1 MLDEPH
7 ESTTEPTWHGIDRRA
22 ALKAA
27 LGGAAAAAVLNGPR
41 IDRFSIAP
49 GYAAMATPGCV
60 APTATWVHARNP
72 AGAPGSGGTVTSRW
86 QNGSGS
92 LGRYGGSGFPALPPE
107 YGNIG
112 PGGAAVPIHL
122 VEADPPGTSGGGGVA
137 YTFDGTVGF
146 ATLSTTVS
154 LTPHSTWTFSFSYR
168 TRDHTTHV
176 ARQRVMPEYRL
187 VGAPTW
193 TQVPS
198 GSVTTTVGTGTRD
211 VYANGT
217 RTFQISTVGASSAQ
231 AFEVRLRHSFSGTIS
246 PAPNERGNDIAVSIP
261 TITCV

>member
-1 MLDEPH
+1 MHEPH
-7 ESTTEPTWHGIDRRA
+7 ESTPESTWRGLDRRT

-60 APTATWVHARNP
+60 APTPTWVHARNP
-72 AGAPGSGGTVTSRW
+72 AGAPGSGGTVTTRW

-92 LGRYGGSGFPALPPE
+92 LGLYGGSGNPALPAE
-107 YGNIG
+107 YNNIG

-122 VEADPPGTSGGGGVA
+122 VEADPPGTASGGAVA
-137 YTFDGTVGF
+137 YTFDGAVGF
-146 ATLSTTVS
+146 ATLTATVS

-187 VGAPTW
+187 VGAGAW
-193 TQVPS
+193 TQVPT
-198 GSVTTTVGTGTRD
+198 GAVTTTLGTGTRD
-211 VYANGT
+211 VFANGT
-217 RTFQISTVGASSAQ
+217 RTFQISTVGASAAQ
-231 AFEVRLRHSFSGTIS
+231 SFEVRLRHSFQGSIS
-246 PAPNERGNDIAVSIP
+246 PSPNERGNDIAVSIP
-261 TITCV
+261 TLTCA